1 MRKMNEDEQGRLPLL
16 PVCAVQLAKK
26 LDVHL
31 ILGGAAVYRCDN
43 RLIFIDGFSRCDQT
57 AAQEALFPQAQR
69 RPAPA
74 RARNIIA
81 SRPRLPYSEEVNGR
95 TWKAWLVPGGL
106 LLALAAALVSS
117 SLFVQVAPSLAFY
130 YVAVFAA
137 GLLLAWR
144 FNSSRVLFSLLVL
157 LLAHR
162 AVDFF
167 AAGQVQTG
175 SVHTGPGR
183 TAVALA
189 ALLVPLNFI
198 VFASMRERG
207 LTIAGVAPRFGL
219 LFLESVVFAVLCRP
233 ENSPANPHPGEAAI
247 PLWIPLLLT
256 FVAAIAVFVRRF
268 FQTRK
273 PIEPGFAWSM
283 AAVFMWLQFAPT
295 GKMSD
300 AYVATAA
307 LILAASLIETSYVL
321 AYHDELTGIRG
332 RRAFNESLLSL
343 DQQYAIA
350 IVDIDHFKKFND
362 TYGHDVG
369 DQVLC
374 MVAKRLSQVG
384 GDGQAFRCGGEEFA
398 IVFCNTSAKEAF
410 EHLDALRLIVEK
422 STFHV
427 RGADRRA
434 ERIAEERAERRSD
447 PRDEPDRR
455 MSARRSVKRK
465 SVKESA
471 KKKIAAASPNQ
482 PQKSA
487 DPDFVL
493 KGVDFALK
501 GRGFSRAVTPAK
513 SEAASAA
520 EAQPTEQDDLFPQPA
535 SQPPDRLSDHL
546 SVTVSIGV
554 AEPSTRNRQPEQVIQ
569 AADQALYRA
578 KNKGRNRVELASTA
592 PLRLAEPKRAK
603 ASRL

>member
-1 MRKMNEDEQGRLPLL
+1 M
-16 PVCAVQLAKK
+16 
-26 LDVHL
+26 H
-31 ILGGAAVYRCDN
+31 
-43 RLIFIDGFSRCDQT
+43 
-57 AAQEALFPQAQR
+57 
-69 RPAPA
+69 
-74 RARNIIA
+74 
-81 SRPRLPYSEEVNGR
+81 GR

-106 LLALAAALVSS
+106 LLALAAALVNS
-117 SLFVQVAPSLAFY
+117 SLFVQVAPSLSFY

-144 FNSSRVLFSLLVL
+144 FNSSRLLFSLLAL

-162 AVDFF
+162 AVAFF
-167 AAGQVQTG
+167 SNGQALAGYVQTG
-175 SVHTGPGR
+175 NALTGPGR

-189 ALLVPLNFI
+189 ALLIPLNFI
-198 VFASMRERG
+198 VFAQMRERG
-207 LTIAGVAPRFGL
+207 LTIAGIAPRFGL

-233 ENSPANPHPGEAAI
+233 ENTFQYGSAYPLHPSASPI
-247 PLWIPLLLT
+247 PLWILLS
-256 FVAAIAVFVRRF
+256 FVAAIAVFVYRF

-273 PIEPGFAWSM
+273 PIEPGFVWSV
-283 AAVFMWLQFAPT
+283 AAVFLWLQFASV
-295 GKMSD
+295 GKASD

-374 MVAKRLSQVG
+374 MVAKRLSDVG

-398 IVFCNTSAKEAF
+398 IVFRNTSANEAF
-410 EHLDALRLIVEK
+410 EHLDSLRQFIEK
-422 STFHV
+422 STFQV

-434 ERIAEERAERRSD
+434 AKAAKKSAEKSANRRSATSQS
-447 PRDEPDRR
+447 DRR
-455 MSARRSVKRK
+455 K
-465 SVKESA
+465 SA
-471 KKKIAAASPNQ
+471 KKKTAASSSKQ
-482 PQKSA
+482 
-487 DPDFVL
+487 
-493 KGVDFALK
+493 
-501 GRGFSRAVTPAK
+501 R
-513 SEAASAA
+513 
-520 EAQPTEQDDLFPQPA
+520 DLFPQPA
-535 SQPPDRLSDHL
+535 SQSPERLSDRL

-554 AEPSTRNRQPEQVIQ
+554 AEPNTRYRQPEQVIQ
-569 AADQALYRA
+569 SADQALYRA
-578 KNKGRNRVELASTA
+578 KNQGRNRVELASTA
-592 PLRLAEPKRAK
+592 PLRLTAGKRAK

>member
-1 MRKMNEDEQGRLPLL
+1 
-16 PVCAVQLAKK
+16 V
-26 LDVHL
+26 
-31 ILGGAAVYRCDN
+31 
-43 RLIFIDGFSRCDQT
+43 
-57 AAQEALFPQAQR
+57 
-69 RPAPA
+69 
-74 RARNIIA
+74 
-81 SRPRLPYSEEVNGR
+81 PYPEEVNAR
-95 TWKAWLVPGGL
+95 TWKAWLVPGGV
-106 LLALAAALVSS
+106 LLALTAALVNS
-117 SLFVQVAPSLAFY
+117 SLFAQIAPSLSVY

-137 GLLLAWR
+137 GLGLAWR

-167 AAGQVQTG
+167 SGSQVHSALGYAAKIQP
-175 SVHTGPGR
+175 GPGR

-189 ALLVPLNFI
+189 ALLIPLNFV
-198 VFASMRERG
+198 VFAAMRERG
-207 LTIAGVAPRFGL
+207 LIMAGIAPRCGL
-219 LFLESVVFAVLCRP
+219 IFLESVIFAILCRP
-233 ENSPANPHPGEAAI
+233 ENNPVNPHHAINPVI
-247 PLWIPLLLT
+247 PLWILLS
-256 FVAAIAVFVRRF
+256 FVIAIAVFIRRF

-273 PIEPGFAWSM
+273 PVEPGFVWSV
-283 AAVFMWLQFAPT
+283 AAIFLWLEFAPV

-374 MVAKRLSQVG
+374 MVAKRLSEVG

-398 IVFCNTSAKEAF
+398 IVFRNNSAKEAF
-410 EHLDALRLIVEK
+410 EHLEALRQIIER

-427 RGADRRA
+427 RGT
-434 ERIAEERAERRSD
+434 ERRSETKAEAD
-447 PRDEPDRR
+447 DRR
-455 MSARRSVKRK
+455 NELRASISDRRK
-465 SVKESA
+465 SA
-471 KKKIAAASPNQ
+471 KKKTPSASPKQ
-482 PQKSA
+482 A
-487 DPDFVL
+487 
-493 KGVDFALK
+493 
-501 GRGFSRAVTPAK
+501 
-513 SEAASAA
+513 
-520 EAQPTEQDDLFPQPA
+520 
-535 SQPPDRLSDHL
+535 PDRL

-554 AEPSTRNRQPEQVIQ
+554 SEPSTRYRQPEQVIQ

-578 KNKGRNRVELASTA
+578 KHKGRNRVEVASTA
-592 PLRLAEPKRAK
+592 PLRLAGGKRAK
-603 ASRL
+603 ATRL

>member
-1 MRKMNEDEQGRLPLL
+1 
-16 PVCAVQLAKK
+16 
-26 LDVHL
+26 
-31 ILGGAAVYRCDN
+31 
-43 RLIFIDGFSRCDQT
+43 
-57 AAQEALFPQAQR
+57 
-69 RPAPA
+69 
-74 RARNIIA
+74 
-81 SRPRLPYSEEVNGR
+81 
-95 TWKAWLVPGGL
+95 L

-130 YVAVFAA
+130 YVAVFAG

-167 AAGQVQTG
+167 SQGQI
-175 SVHTGPGR
+175 HTGPGR

-189 ALLVPLNFI
+189 ALLIPLNFI

-207 LTIAGVAPRFGL
+207 LVIAGVAPRFGL
-219 LFLESVVFAVLCRP
+219 LFLQSVIFAVLCRP
-233 ENSPANPHPGEAAI
+233 ENSPARPQHPGEAAI
-247 PLWIPLLLT
+247 PLWILLS
-256 FVAAIAVFVRRF
+256 FAAATAVFVRRF
-268 FQTRK
+268 FQTHK
-273 PIEPGFAWSM
+273 PIEPGFVWSV
-283 AAVFMWLQFAPT
+283 AAVFMWLEFGPA
-295 GKMSD
+295 GKAAD

-307 LILAASLIETSYVL
+307 LILGASLIETSYVL

-374 MVAKRLSQVG
+374 MVAKRLSQAG

-398 IVFCNTSAKEAF
+398 IVFRNTSAKEAF
-410 EHLDALRLIVEK
+410 EHLDSLRQIVEK
-422 STFHV
+422 STFQV
-427 RGADRRA
+427 RGSERRA
-434 ERIAEERAERRSD
+434 ERRAEKRSD
-447 PRDEPDRR
+447 
-455 MSARRSVKRK
+455 
-465 SVKESA
+465 
-471 KKKIAAASPNQ
+471 
-482 PQKSA
+482 
-487 DPDFVL
+487 
-493 KGVDFALK
+493 
-501 GRGFSRAVTPAK
+501 SRNDLRK
-513 SEAASAA
+513 SEADRRKPARRKTASAG
-520 EAQPTEQDDLFPQPA
+520 PNP
-535 SQPPDRLSDHL
+535 SPDRLSDQL

-554 AEPSTRNRQPEQVIQ
+554 AEPSTRYRQPEQVIQ

-592 PLRLAEPKRAK
+592 PLRLAEGKRAK
-603 ASRL
+603 ASRF

>member
-1 MRKMNEDEQGRLPLL
+1 M
-16 PVCAVQLAKK
+16 
-26 LDVHL
+26 
-31 ILGGAAVYRCDN
+31 
-43 RLIFIDGFSRCDQT
+43 
-57 AAQEALFPQAQR
+57 
-69 RPAPA
+69 
-74 RARNIIA
+74 
-81 SRPRLPYSEEVNGR
+81 
-95 TWKAWLVPGGL
+95 PGGL

-167 AAGQVQTG
+167 SHGQI
-175 SVHTGPGR
+175 HTGPGR

-189 ALLVPLNFI
+189 ALLIPLNFI

-207 LTIAGVAPRFGL
+207 LVIAGIAPRFGL
-219 LFLESVVFAVLCRP
+219 LFLESVIFAVLCRP
-233 ENSPANPHPGEAAI
+233 ENSPARPQHPGDPAI
-247 PLWIPLLLT
+247 PLWILLS

-273 PIEPGFAWSM
+273 PIEPGFVWSV
-283 AAVFMWLQFAPT
+283 AAVFMWLEFAPA
-295 GKMSD
+295 GKAAD

-307 LILAASLIETSYVL
+307 LILGASLIETSYVL

-398 IVFCNTSAKEAF
+398 IVFRNTSAKEAF
-410 EHLDALRLIVEK
+410 EHLDSLRQIVEK
-422 STFHV
+422 STFQV
-427 RGADRRA
+427 RGSERRA
-434 ERIAEERAERRSD
+434 ERRAEKRSD
-447 PRDEPDRR
+447 CRNDLRKGEADRR
-455 MSARRSVKRK
+455 KPARR
-465 SVKESA
+465 
-471 KKKIAAASPNQ
+471 KIASASPN
-482 PQKSA
+482 PS
-487 DPDFVL
+487 
-493 KGVDFALK
+493 
-501 GRGFSRAVTPAK
+501 
-513 SEAASAA
+513 
-520 EAQPTEQDDLFPQPA
+520 
-535 SQPPDRLSDHL
+535 PDRLSDHL

-554 AEPSTRNRQPEQVIQ
+554 AEPSTRYRQPEQVIQ

-592 PLRLAEPKRAK
+592 PLRLAEGKRAK
-603 ASRL
+603 ASRF